1 MPDLTIRGAK
11 PPADVVDAVYEAASV
26 LDIWEC
32 YQHEGRYHF
41 VLGGGWSLA
50 VSADSADRV
59 RIETCRLTRPVDTMW
74 ATAQRRD
81 RLAGLIRRM
90 SRVPEAV

>member
-1 MPDLTIRGAK
+1 MPDLTIRGITPA
-11 PPADVVDAVYEAASV
+11 ADVAETVYEAARV

-32 YQHEGRYHF
+32 YSHDGRYHF

-50 VSADSADRV
+50 VSADSVDRI

-74 ATAQRRD
+74 ATTHRRD